1 MARLPGEPADLG
13 ARIEAQLR
21 ERIEE
26 AVDFVCLDVLVAQRR
41 AAGRPAPVAD
51 SASDRAE
58 YQAGACAFLTHLAE
72 AIAPALTPAQRERVQ
87 AAGGAAAP
95 DEAARLLVVQVA
107 LARALPDYWQR
118 FEACR
123 LAFGAVGGAGA
134 SGARSPRPESGGK
147 RRGLLRRLFRRG

>member
-26 AVDFVCLDVLVAQRR
+26 AVDFVCLDVLVAGRR

-87 AAGGAAAP
+87 AAGGAGP
-95 DEAARLLVVQVA
+95 DEAARLLAVQVA

-123 LAFGAVGGAGA
+123 LTFPPP
-134 SGARSPRPESGGK
+134 SPESGGE
-147 RRGLLRRLFRRG
+147 RRRLLRRLFRRA

>member
-51 SASDRAE
+51 RASDRAE
-58 YQAGACAFLTHLAE
+58 YQAGVCAFLAHLAE

-87 AAGGAAAP
+87 AAGGAAP

-123 LAFGAVGGAGA
+123 LAFGAVGGVGG
-134 SGARSPRPESGGK
+134 SGARSLRPESGGE
-147 RRGLLRRLFRRG
+147 RRGLLRRLFRRA

>member
-87 AAGGAAAP
+87 AAGRAAP
-95 DEAARLLVVQVA
+95 DEAARLLAVQVA

-123 LAFGAVGGAGA
+123 LTFPPP
-134 SGARSPRPESGGK
+134 SPESGGE
-147 RRGLLRRLFRRG
+147 RRRLLRRLFRRA